1 MSVSKEA
8 QLRKHKRI
16 ATGLFFLMALIYA
29 VMVYLQ
35 HRSPE
40 SWMGYVEAFSEAGM
54 VGALADWFAVTAL
67 FRHPLGIPIPHTNLI
82 ERKQKDL
89 GENLGTFVKD
99 NFLNPENIRPYIEKL
114 DVINIV
120 SNWLSKQHNQKILE
134 DETLL
139 LLKKIILDLDDKE
152 VEDFLNTKG
161 VELLRSIDYQKFAS
175 SGIHYII
182 EKEEHLKLLDRV
194 LPQLSEYVSES
205 RAMIRQRI
213 SENRPFIAFL
223 AGKKISSEV
232 TDGLL
237 AFIEEIQMDKDHFV
251 RQKLTVN
258 LEEFAKDLL
267 IDPKWNQKFDDLKQE
282 FISEENLASYT
293 QEAWQSI
300 KTILLEN
307 LDESESLLKDYLRKN
322 IQKLSF
328 NLTND
333 QKMGKRIN
341 NWIRHFLYRMVLKNR
356 NEVERLISNTVES
369 WEGKDLSNKLE
380 LEVGKDLQYIRINGT
395 LVGGLVGL
403 VIYSITHFVFWL

>member
-1 MSVSKEA
+1 
-8 QLRKHKRI
+8 
-16 ATGLFFLMALIYA
+16 
-29 VMVYLQ
+29 
-35 HRSPE
+35 
-40 SWMGYVEAFSEAGM
+40 
-54 VGALADWFAVTAL
+54 
-67 FRHPLGIPIPHTNLI
+67 
-82 ERKQKDL
+82 
-89 GENLGTFVKD
+89 
-99 NFLNPENIRPYIEKL
+99 
-114 DVINIV
+114 
-120 SNWLSKQHNQKILE
+120 
-134 DETLL
+134 
-139 LLKKIILDLDDKE
+139 
-152 VEDFLNTKG
+152 
-161 VELLRSIDYQKFAS
+161 
-175 SGIHYII
+175 
-182 EKEEHLKLLDRV
+182 
-194 LPQLSEYVSES
+194 
-205 RAMIRQRI
+205 
-213 SENRPFIAFL
+213 
-223 AGKKISSEV
+223 
-232 TDGLL
+232 
-237 AFIEEIQMDKDHFV
+237 MDKDHFV

-267 IDPKWNQKFDDLKQE
+267 IDPKWNQKFDDIKQE

-333 QKMGKRIN
+333 QEMGKRIN

>member
-1 MSVSKEA
+1 
-8 QLRKHKRI
+8 
-16 ATGLFFLMALIYA
+16 
-29 VMVYLQ
+29 
-35 HRSPE
+35 
-40 SWMGYVEAFSEAGM
+40 
-54 VGALADWFAVTAL
+54 
-67 FRHPLGIPIPHTNLI
+67 
-82 ERKQKDL
+82 
-89 GENLGTFVKD
+89 
-99 NFLNPENIRPYIEKL
+99 
-114 DVINIV
+114 
-120 SNWLSKQHNQKILE
+120 HNQKILE

-258 LEEFAKDLL
+258 LE
-267 IDPKWNQKFDDLKQE
+267 
-282 FISEENLASYT
+282 
-293 QEAWQSI
+293 
-300 KTILLEN
+300 
-307 LDESESLLKDYLRKN
+307 
-322 IQKLSF
+322 
-328 NLTND
+328 
-333 QKMGKRIN
+333 
-341 NWIRHFLYRMVLKNR
+341 
-356 NEVERLISNTVES
+356 
-369 WEGKDLSNKLE
+369 
-380 LEVGKDLQYIRINGT
+380 
-395 LVGGLVGL
+395 
-403 VIYSITHFVFWL
+403 